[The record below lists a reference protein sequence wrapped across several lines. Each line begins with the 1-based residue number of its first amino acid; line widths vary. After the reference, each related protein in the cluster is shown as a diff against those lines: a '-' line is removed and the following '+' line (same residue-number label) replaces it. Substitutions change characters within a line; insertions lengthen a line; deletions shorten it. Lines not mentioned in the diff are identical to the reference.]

1 MFKPKVL
8 VGFSEKDYPNVL
20 TFSKIGDCTFKKYNR
35 KYLIS
40 NIDKFDILVPHLFEK
55 IDRELIDLSK
65 SLKII
70 ATPSTGSD
78 HIDIEYLKEKNIKF
92 ISLNDDKEFINLI
105 TSTAEMNWLL
115 ILSCVRNLRLLI
127 DRVQVDKSWLNTD
140 IRGYELNNKKL
151 GIIGYG
157 RLGKMVAKYGKTF
170 GMKVLAY
177 DIDPQKYDQNII
189 PVELPKLL
197 KESDIISV
205 NAKLNKTSFNLI
217 DSDEISLMKKG
228 VILVNTAR
236 GEIINSEAISRGIDQ
251 DIISA
256 VGLDV
261 CGNEYQSSKLP
272 EDILVKRSFNDK
284 RIIIT
289 PHAGGS
295 TLDAH
300 DKVFGKTTELIKLYL
315 EMNSL

>member
-1 MFKPKVL
+1 MLKPKIL

-20 TFSKIGDCTFKKYNR
+20 TFSRLGDCTFKKYNR
-35 KYLIS
+35 NYLIS
-40 NIDKFDILVPHLFEK
+40 NIDKFDIFVPHLFER

-65 SLKII
+65 SLKIL

-127 DRVQVDKSWLNTD
+127 DRVQFDKSWLNTD

-157 RLGKMVAKYGKTF
+157 RLGKMVAKYGKAF
-170 GMKVLAY
+170 GMIVSAY

-189 PVELPKLL
+189 PVKLTQLL
-197 KESDIISV
+197 KDSDIISV
-205 NAKLNKTSFNLI
+205 NAKLNKTSFRLI

-261 CGNEYQSSKLP
+261 CSNEYQSSKLP

-300 DKVFGKTTELIKLYL
+300 DKVFGKTTELIKLHL
-315 EMNSL
+315 EINGL

>member
-1 MFKPKVL
+1 MFKPKIL

-20 TFSKIGDCTFKKYNR
+20 TFSRLGNCTFKKYNR
-35 KYLIS
+35 NYLVS
-40 NIDKFDILVPHLFEK
+40 NISKFDIFVPHLFEK
-55 IDRELIDLSK
+55 IDRELIELSK

-78 HIDIEYLKEKNIKF
+78 HIDIEYLKKKNIKF

-115 ILSCVRNLRLLI
+115 ILACVRNLRLLI
-127 DRVQVDKSWLNTD
+127 DRVQVSKSWLNTD

-157 RLGKMVAKYGKTF
+157 RLGKMVAKYGKAF
-170 GMKVLAY
+170 GMKVLAN
-177 DIDPQKYDQNII
+177 DIDPQKYDENII
-189 PVELPKLL
+189 PVKLSKLL

-205 NAKLNKTSFNLI
+205 NAKLNKTSFRLI

-236 GEIINSEAISRGIDQ
+236 GEIINSEAISKGIDQ

-261 CGNEYQSSKLP
+261 CMNEYQSSKLP
-272 EDILVKRSFNDK
+272 EDILVKRSFHDK

-300 DKVFGKTTELIKLYL
+300 DKVFGKTTELIKLHL
-315 EMNSL
+315 EMHGL